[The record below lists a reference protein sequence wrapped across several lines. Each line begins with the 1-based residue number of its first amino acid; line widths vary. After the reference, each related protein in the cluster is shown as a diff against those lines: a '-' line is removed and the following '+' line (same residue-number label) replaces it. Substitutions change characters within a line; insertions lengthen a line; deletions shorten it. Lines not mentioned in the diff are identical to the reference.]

1 MHCDKIVPASSLLNC
16 KTKLQQRIKSEL
28 LFCFLSY
35 KHCEWKIR
43 KYLNKANGVKQ
54 SILLQVL
61 VKDTLQTEAKQH

>member
-1 MHCDKIVPASSLLNC
+1 MVPASSILKC
-16 KTKLQQRIKSEL
+16 KTKLQQRIKSEW

-35 KHCEWKIR
+35 KHCDWKIP
-43 KYLNKANGVKQ
+43 KYLNKKTGVKQ